1 MSLLIGSSLVILL
14 AAADVPP
21 ATLEALRASY
31 EGKVAQA
38 FGAHCADCHGQLP
51 ASLAEPARTAATK
64 KSRRAHKKLDMDRGF
79 PFASKW
85 DLPKL
90 MTEIR
95 KSVADGDMPP
105 AKYQKQKGN
114 PMPEADR
121 KAIVDWATSAEAQ
134 LGRPPR

>member
-1 MSLLIGSSLVILL
+1 MSLLIGSSLAILL

-21 ATLEALRASY
+21 AALEAVGASY
-31 EGKVAQA
+31 EGPVAQA
-38 FGAHCADCHGQLP
+38 FEAHCADCHGKLP

-64 KSRRAHKKLDMDRGF
+64 KSRRAHKKLDMDNGF

-85 DLPKL
+85 ELSKL

-114 PMPEADR
+114 PMPEAER
-121 KAIVDWATSAEAQ
+121 KVIVDWATTAEAQ